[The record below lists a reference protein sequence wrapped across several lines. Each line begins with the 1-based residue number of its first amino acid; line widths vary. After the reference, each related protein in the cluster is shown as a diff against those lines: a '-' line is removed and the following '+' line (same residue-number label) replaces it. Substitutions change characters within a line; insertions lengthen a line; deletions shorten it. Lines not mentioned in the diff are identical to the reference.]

1 MITPMPIHKKGN
13 KKSVGSS
20 LILAVEIII
29 KAGKVVCIKN
39 FESTFPSF
47 SEIKLYFFI
56 RKPIKI
62 KANVMIK
69 VAFA

>member
-1 MITPMPIHKKGN
+1 MTPMPMHKNGN
-13 KKSVGSS
+13 KKSEGSN
-20 LILAVEIII
+20 LTFEVEIII
-29 KAGKVVCIKN
+29 KAGKVVCIRN
-39 FESTFPSF
+39 LDSTLPSF

-56 RKPIKI
+56 RKPIRI